1 MTAVRVSRDLLDDL
15 VGRARRAGADTAD
28 AIGLA
33 STSVAHER
41 RLGKPE
47 TVERA
52 ESADIGLRV
61 LVGRRQAV
69 VSTTDTTPASLDAL
83 VERAMSMVRVV
94 PEDQYCGLADPAQ
107 LTDPVI
113 PDDLADPVEPTPAR
127 LEDLAARAEAAGRD
141 VAGVTNSKGAEAGWS
156 RVAVDLVASNGF
168 SGGYAVTRHSLAASL
183 VAGSGVDMQSDY
195 AFSSAVFAEDLRAP
209 EEIGREA
216 GERAVRWLNPGRG
229 RTATLPVVFDPRVSS
244 GLVGSVASAIN
255 GASVARGASFLAKRM
270 GERIL
275 PAGLDVIDDPL
286 RPRGLASRPF
296 DAEGLA
302 GAHRALVE
310 DGVLRSWI
318 LDLRSARQ
326 LGLEPT
332 GHASRGV
339 SGPPSPRASNLYL
352 PPGTVSPEAL
362 IADIEEGFYVVS
374 TMGMGVNGVTGDYS
388 QGASGF
394 WISGG
399 GLAHPVFEVTVAG
412 NMKDMLMALT
422 AADDLVFRY
431 RVNAPTLRIDGMTV
445 AAA

>member
-15 VGRARRAGADTAD
+15 VGRARRAGADSAD

-33 STSVAHER
+33 STSIAHER
-41 RLGKPE
+41 RLGKVE

-61 LVGRRQAV
+61 LVGRRQAI
-69 VSTTDTTPASLDAL
+69 VSATDTTEASLAGL
-83 VERAMSMVRVV
+83 VERAMAMVRIV
-94 PEDQYCGLADPAQ
+94 PEDQFCGLAEPGQ
-107 LTDPVI
+107 LATPSL
-113 PDDLADPVEPTPAR
+113 PDDLADPAEPSPER
-127 LEDLAARAEAAGRD
+127 LEDLATRAEAAGRE
-141 VAGVTNSKGAEAGWS
+141 VAGITNSKGAEAGWS

-168 SGGYAVTRHSLAASL
+168 SGGYVATRHSLSASL
-183 VAGSGVDMQSDY
+183 VAGSGTDMQSDY

-216 GERAVRWLNPGRG
+216 GERAVRWLSPGRG
-229 RTATLPVVFDPRVSS
+229 RTAALPVVFDPRVSS
-244 GLVGSVASAIN
+244 GLLGSLAGAVN

-270 GERIL
+270 DERIL
-275 PAGLDVIDDPL
+275 PAGVDVIDDPL

-302 GAHRALVE
+302 GARRALVE
-310 DGVLRSWI
+310 DGVLRSWL

-326 LGLEPT
+326 LGLAPT

-339 SGPPSPRASNLYL
+339 SGPPSPRASNLYMT
-352 PPGTVSPEAL
+352 PGTASPDAL
-362 IADIEEGFYVVS
+362 IADIREGFYVVS

-394 WISGG
+394 WIVDGA
-399 GLAHPVFEVTVAG
+399 LAHPVFEVTVAG
-412 NMKDMLMALT
+412 NLKDMLLAMT

-431 RVNAPTLRIDGMTV
+431 RVNAPTLRIEGMTV
-445 AAA
+445 AAG